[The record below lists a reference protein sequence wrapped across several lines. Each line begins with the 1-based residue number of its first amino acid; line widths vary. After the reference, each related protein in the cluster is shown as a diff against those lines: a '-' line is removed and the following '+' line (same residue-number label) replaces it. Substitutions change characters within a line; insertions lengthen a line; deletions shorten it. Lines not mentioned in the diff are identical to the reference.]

1 MELNKLH
8 KIAKFLSWDDHR
20 YLHYLDYR
28 KYFHKIKWVSKTT
41 YFRQK
46 FIDFKDNSRLL
57 WKTINE
63 VLGKSNDKNSSIDM
77 LKVNNIELHNP
88 LDIANQFSK
97 YSTTVGANLAK
108 SIGPATCKPVDGL
121 KKFPREKDSIFLYCI
136 TEDEMS
142 NIINSL
148 PNKSSRGMDDI
159 CNKILKHLKNELV
172 TPLTIVFNK
181 SIEEGV
187 FPTRLKLAEIIHYIK
202 KRNASY

>member
-1 MELNKLH
+1 M
-8 KIAKFLSWDDHR
+8 
-20 YLHYLDYR
+20 
-28 KYFHKIKWVSKTT
+28 T

-77 LKVNNIELHNP
+77 LKVKNIELYNL

-97 YSTTVGANLAK
+97 YFTTVGANLTK
-108 SIGPATCKPVDGL
+108 SIGPATCKSMDGL
-121 KKFPREKDSIFLYCI
+121 KKFPRERDSIFLHSI

-142 NIINSL
+142 NIINNL
-148 PNKSSRGMDDI
+148 PNKSGSGVDDI
-159 CNKILKHLKNELV
+159 SNKILKHLKNELV
-172 TPLTIVFNK
+172 TTLTTVFNK

-187 FPTRLKLAEIIHYIK
+187 FPTTC
-202 KRNASY
+202 RNYTIM